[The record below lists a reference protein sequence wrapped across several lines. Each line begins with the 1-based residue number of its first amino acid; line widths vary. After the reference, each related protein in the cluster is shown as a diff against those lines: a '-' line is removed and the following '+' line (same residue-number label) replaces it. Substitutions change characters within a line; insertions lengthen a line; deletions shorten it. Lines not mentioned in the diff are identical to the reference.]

1 MAFHYPLVEPKAVRV
16 NRALKQF
23 LAESSPPLIAGFIR
37 LLALTLRRRLEDPQG
52 LLQKNPDQP
61 RIWALW
67 HNRILL
73 MPYVYEWL
81 CPGRRMLML
90 VSRSRDGE
98 MIARIMGRFGIDGA
112 RGSSSRGGTE
122 AMRELLR
129 ELERPKARDIGITP
143 DGPRGPRGQ
152 VQDGVLAL
160 SAATKRPIYP
170 VTVHYSRFWQL
181 PSWDRFQIPQPGAV
195 CRVVMGPAVAA
206 PKSLEPLELDRVRG
220 ELQRAL
226 GE

>member
-1 MAFHYPLVEPKAVRV
+1 MVEPEAVRMR
-16 NRALKQF
+16 RALKQF
-23 LAESSPPLIAGFIR
+23 LAESSPPAIAGFIR
-37 LLALTLRRRLEDPQG
+37 ILALTLRRRVEDPEG

-73 MPYVYEWL
+73 MPYVYAWL

-129 ELERPKARDIGITP
+129 ELERPQARDIGITP
-143 DGPRGPRGQ
+143 DGPRGPRGK

-160 SAATKRPIYP
+160 SATSGRPIYP
-170 VTVHYSRFWQL
+170 VTIHYSRFWKL
-181 PSWDRFQIPQPGAV
+181 PSWDGFQIPQPGAI
-195 CRVVMGPAVAA
+195 CRVVIGPAVAA
-206 PKSLEPLELDRVRG
+206 PKNLGPTELDRVRV
-220 ELQRAL
+220 ELEKVL
-226 GE
+226 GA